1 MRAVIRSA
9 RGSTEEEKAD
19 AGHESQDL
27 WIRSREQRAAPTLF
41 GLPVAK
47 HPQQAS
53 KGSAMESHQGRLDP
67 DSRPGAEE
75 FRASSFW
82 RLA

>member
-47 HPQQAS
+47 HPQQAF
-53 KGSAMESHQGRLDP
+53 KGGGMENQQGRLDF
-67 DSRPGAEE
+67 DFHPGAEE
-75 FRASSFW
+75 FRASSS
-82 RLA
+82 